1 MAGDGHTVVRNATK
15 ARADLNDISVFV
27 RVIEAGSFT
36 AAARQLGVPKSSA
49 SRRVRQL
56 EDVLG
61 VQLLQRSTRHLG
73 LTTAGR
79 AYYER
84 VSSALA
90 GMQEAHA
97 AVAELHDRPRGTV
110 RLVAPSE
117 WSGWILAPI
126 IAGFLENYPEI
137 GIDLSLTDRQ
147 IDLLREGFDLGLVAG
162 PLPDSSL
169 VTRTIPAIECG
180 LFASRS
186 YLQRHGTPATV
197 ADLAQHAFVVQ
208 RPGPTARL
216 SITGP
221 GGVETIVVTG
231 RVSTDDRV
239 FMHEAVR
246 AGIGI
251 GALPRKGCATHMELV
266 PVLPD
271 HRLPGFTIHLIHPA
285 SRHVPQRVALFRDY
299 LFEHLNP
306 DGHGLCAR
314 AQHST
319 QQDAL
324 SKKKGR
330 RPGRTTAH

>member
-1 MAGDGHTVVRNATK
+1 MASGGHTVAAIAT
-15 ARADLNDISVFV
+15 RTHADLNDVSVFV

-56 EDVLG
+56 EDALG

-73 LTTAGR
+73 LTDAGR
-79 AYYER
+79 EYYER

-90 GMQEAHA
+90 GMQEANA
-97 AVAELHDRPRGTV
+97 AVADLQDRPRGTV

-126 IAGFLENYPEI
+126 VAAFLERYPEI
-137 GIDLSLTDRQ
+137 RIDLSLTDRQ
-147 IDLLREGFDLGLVAG
+147 VDLLREGFDLGLVTG

-169 VTRTIPAIECG
+169 VMRSLPAIECA
-180 LFASRS
+180 LFASRD
-186 YLQRHGTPATV
+186 YLDRHGTPETV
-197 ADLAQHAFVVQ
+197 ADLASHAFVVP

-216 SITGP
+216 SMTGP
-221 GGVETIVVTG
+221 RGTETVVVTG

-251 GALPRKGCATHMELV
+251 GVLPRKGCTTHTELV

-271 HRLPGFTIHLIHPA
+271 HRLPGFAIHVIHPA
-285 SRHVPQRVALFRDY
+285 SRHVPQRVALFRDF

-306 DGHGLCAR
+306 DGHGMCAG
-314 AQHST
+314 A
-319 QQDAL
+319 
-324 SKKKGR
+324 GR
-330 RPGRTTAH
+330 